1 MLVFFKMITNRII
14 YNSSNSVNVIKPIL
28 KWAGGK
34 GQLLQQI
41 AKHLP
46 QELIEGKIDCYIEP
60 FIGGGAVFFWIAQNF
75 NVKEFYLSDI
85 NQELII
91 LYKTIQKD
99 VDLLIEE
106 LEKIEHEYL
115 ILSEE
120 KRKIYF
126 LNKRDSYN
134 KFKNIIDINNF
145 NLSWVRRVAETIFL
159 NKTCFNGLF
168 RVNKK
173 GYFNVPF
180 GNHKNPKICNTNNLI
195 LASKLLQRA
204 TIQYSDFTEIQNLAT
219 PKTFVYFDPPYRPLP
234 NTASF
239 KSYSQFDFNDDEQK
253 RLASFYQKLHH
264 QGTKLMLSNSDPKNI
279 DKNDTFFDEL
289 YADFTINRIQAN
301 RMINSKASRRGAIS
315 ELLITNY

>member
-1 MLVFFKMITNRII
+1 MIANSII
-14 YNSSNSVNVIKPIL
+14 CNSYNSANVIKPIL

-34 GQLLQQI
+34 GQLLEQI

-46 QELIEGKIDCYIEP
+46 QELIQEKIDCYIEP

-75 NVKEFYLSDI
+75 NIKEFYLSDI
-85 NQELII
+85 NQELIL

-99 VDLLIEE
+99 VTSLIEQ
-106 LEKIEHEYL
+106 LKKIEDEYL
-115 ILSEE
+115 ILNEE

-126 LNKRDSYN
+126 FNKRNSYN
-134 KFKNIIDINNF
+134 AFKNQIDLINF
-145 NLSWVRRVAETIFL
+145 EISWITRSAEIIFL

-168 RVNKK
+168 RVNKR

-180 GNHKNPKICNTNNLI
+180 GNYKNPRICNTNNLI
-195 LASKLLQRA
+195 FASKLLQRA
-204 TIQYSDFTEIQNLAT
+204 TIQYSDFTEIQNLVT
-219 PKTFVYFDPPYRPLP
+219 PKTFVYFDPPYRPLTK
-234 NTASF
+234 TASF
-239 KSYSQFDFNDDEQK
+239 KSYSQLDFNDDEQK

-279 DKNDTFFDEL
+279 DKNDNFFDEL

>member
-1 MLVFFKMITNRII
+1 MAPNSII
-14 YNSSNSVNVIKPIL
+14 CNSSSSFNVVKHIL

-34 GQLLQQI
+34 GQLLEQI

-75 NVKEFYLSDI
+75 NIKEFYLSDI
-85 NQELII
+85 NQELIL

-99 VDLLIEE
+99 VSSLVEE
-106 LEKIEHEYL
+106 LKKIENEYL
-115 ILSEE
+115 ILNEE

-126 LNKRDSYN
+126 LNKRESYN
-134 KFKNIIDINNF
+134 KFKDKIDIKNF
-145 NLSWVRRVAETIFL
+145 DISWFSRAAEIIFL
-159 NKTCFNGLF
+159 NRTCFNGLF

-180 GNHKNPKICNTNNLI
+180 GNYKNPRICHTDNLI
-195 LASKLLQRA
+195 SASKLLQKA
-204 TIQYSDFTEIQNLAT
+204 TIQYFDFTEIKSLAT
-219 PKTFVYFDPPYRPLP
+219 PKTFVYFDPPYRPLTK
-234 NTASF
+234 TASF
-239 KSYSQFDFNDDEQK
+239 KSYSQFDFNDEDQI
-253 RLASFYQKLHH
+253 RLASFYQKLDH

-279 DKNDTFFDEL
+279 DKNDNFFDEL
-289 YADFTINRIQAN
+289 YSGFTINRIQAN
-301 RMINSKASRRGAIS
+301 RMINSKASNRGAIS

>member
-1 MLVFFKMITNRII
+1 MITNSII
-14 YNSSNSVNVIKPIL
+14 CNSSNSVNVIKPIL

-34 GQLLQQI
+34 GQLLEQI

-60 FIGGGAVFFWIAQNF
+60 FVGGGAVFFWVAQNF
-75 NVKEFYLSDI
+75 NIKKFYLSDI
-85 NQELII
+85 NQELIL

-99 VDLLIEE
+99 VNSLIEE
-106 LEKIEHEYL
+106 LKKIENEYL
-115 ILSEE
+115 ILNEE

-126 LNKRDSYN
+126 FNKRNSYN
-134 KFKNIIDINNF
+134 DFKNQIDLKNF
-145 NLSWVRRVAETIFL
+145 ERFWFTRSAEIIFL
-159 NKTCFNGLF
+159 NRTCFNGLF

-180 GNHKNPKICNTNNLI
+180 GNYKNPRICNTNNLL
-195 LASKLLQRA
+195 LASKLLQKA
-204 TIQYSDFTEIQNLAT
+204 TIQYSDFTQIQNLAT
-219 PKTFVYFDPPYRPLP
+219 PKTFVYFDPPYRPLTK
-234 NTASF
+234 TANF

-253 RLASFYQKLHH
+253 RLASFYQKLDH

-279 DKNDTFFDEL
+279 DKNDNFFDEL
-289 YADFTINRIQAN
+289 YSDFTIHRIQAN
-301 RMINSKASRRGAIS
+301 RMINSKTSRRGAIS

>member
-1 MLVFFKMITNRII
+1 MAPNSII
-14 YNSSNSVNVIKPIL
+14 CNSSNSVNIVKPIL

-34 GQLLQQI
+34 GQLLEQI

-46 QELIEGKIDCYIEP
+46 QELIEDKIDYYIEP

-75 NVKEFYLSDI
+75 NIKEFYLSDI
-85 NQELII
+85 NQELIL

-99 VDLLIEE
+99 VSSLVEE
-106 LEKIEHEYL
+106 LKKIENEYL
-115 ILSEE
+115 ILNEE

-126 LNKRDSYN
+126 LNKRESYN
-134 KFKNIIDINNF
+134 KFKDRIDIKNF
-145 NLSWVRRVAETIFL
+145 DISWFSRAAQIIFL
-159 NKTCFNGLF
+159 NRTCFNGLF

-180 GNHKNPKICNTNNLI
+180 GNYKNPRICHTDNLI
-195 LASKLLQRA
+195 SASKLLQKA
-204 TIQYSDFTEIQNLAT
+204 TIQYFDFSEIQNLAT
-219 PKTFVYFDPPYRPLP
+219 PKTFVYFDPPYRPLTK
-234 NTASF
+234 TASF

-253 RLASFYQKLHH
+253 RLASFYQKLDR

-279 DKNDTFFDEL
+279 DKNDNFFDEL
-289 YADFTINRIQAN
+289 YSDFTINRIQAN

>member
-1 MLVFFKMITNRII
+1 MAPNSII
-14 YNSSNSVNVIKPIL
+14 CNSSNSVNIVKPIL

-34 GQLLQQI
+34 GQLLEQI

-46 QELIEGKIDCYIEP
+46 QELIEGKIDFYIEP

-75 NVKEFYLSDI
+75 NIKEFYLSDI
-85 NQELII
+85 NQELIL

-99 VDLLIEE
+99 VSSLVEE
-106 LEKIEHEYL
+106 LKKIENEYL
-115 ILSEE
+115 ILNEE

-126 LNKRDSYN
+126 LNKRESYN
-134 KFKNIIDINNF
+134 NFKDKIDIKNF
-145 NLSWVRRVAETIFL
+145 DISWFSRAAQIIFL

-180 GNHKNPKICNTNNLI
+180 GNYKNPRICHTDNLI
-195 LASKLLQRA
+195 SASKLLQKA
-204 TIQYSDFTEIQNLAT
+204 TIQYFDFSEIQSLAT
-219 PKTFVYFDPPYRPLP
+219 PKTFVYFDPPYRPLTK
-234 NTASF
+234 TASF
-239 KSYSQFDFNDDEQK
+239 KSYSQFDFNDEDQI
-253 RLASFYQKLHH
+253 RLASFYQKLDR

-279 DKNDTFFDEL
+279 DKNDNFFDEL
-289 YADFTINRIQAN
+289 YSNFTINRIQAN
-301 RMINSKASRRGAIS
+301 RMINSKASNRGAIS

>member
-1 MLVFFKMITNRII
+1 MLANNVIC
-14 YNSSNSVNVIKPIL
+14 NSSNATNVVKPIL

-34 GQLLQQI
+34 GQLLDKI
-41 AKHLP
+41 AKYLP
-46 QELIEGKIDCYIEP
+46 KELIEENIDYYIEP

-75 NVKEFYLSDI
+75 NIKEFYISDI

-99 VDLLIEE
+99 VDSLVEE
-106 LEKIEHEYL
+106 LQKIEQEYL

-126 LNKRDSYN
+126 LDKREN
-134 KFKNIIDINNF
+134 HNNFKNKIDISNF
-145 NLSWVRRVAETIFL
+145 DLSWVKRSAEIIFL

-180 GNHKNPKICNTNNLI
+180 GDYKKPKICNKNNLVM
-195 LASKLLQRA
+195 ASKLLQRA
-204 TIQYSDFTEIQNLAT
+204 TIQCLDFSQIQSLAM
-219 PKTFVYFDPPYRPLP
+219 PKTFIYFDPPYRPLSK
-234 NTASF
+234 TASF
-239 KSYSQFDFNDDEQK
+239 KSYSQFDFNDDDQK
-253 RLASFYQKLHH
+253 RLAGFYQNLHH

-279 DKNDTFFDEL
+279 DNNDNFFDEL
-289 YADFTINRIQAN
+289 YADFNINRIQAN
-301 RMINSKASRRGAIS
+301 RMINSKASKRGAIS

>member
-1 MLVFFKMITNRII
+1 MIANSII
-14 YNSSNSVNVIKPIL
+14 CNSYNSANVIKPIL

-34 GQLLQQI
+34 GQLLEQI

-46 QELIEGKIDCYIEP
+46 QELIQEKIDCYIEP
-60 FIGGGAVFFWIAQNF
+60 FIGGGAVFFWVAQNF
-75 NVKEFYLSDI
+75 NIKEFYLSDI
-85 NQELII
+85 NQELIL

-99 VDLLIEE
+99 VKSLIEE
-106 LEKIEHEYL
+106 LKKIEDEYL
-115 ILSEE
+115 ILNEE

-126 LNKRDSYN
+126 FNKRNSYN
-134 KFKNIIDINNF
+134 NFKNQIDLKNF
-145 NLSWVRRVAETIFL
+145 EISWITRSAEIIFL

-168 RVNKK
+168 RVNKR

-180 GNHKNPKICNTNNLI
+180 GNYKNPRICNTNNLI

-219 PKTFVYFDPPYRPLP
+219 PKTFVYFDPPYRPLTK
-234 NTASF
+234 TASF
-239 KSYSQFDFNDDEQK
+239 KSYSQLDFNDEEQK

>member
-1 MLVFFKMITNRII
+1 MITNSII
-14 YNSSNSVNVIKPIL
+14 CNSSNSVNLIKPIL

-34 GQLLQQI
+34 GQLLEQI

-60 FIGGGAVFFWIAQNF
+60 FVGGGAVFFWVAQNF
-75 NVKEFYLSDI
+75 NIRKFYLSDI
-85 NQELII
+85 NQELIL

-99 VDLLIEE
+99 VNSLIEE
-106 LEKIEHEYL
+106 LKKIENEYL
-115 ILSEE
+115 ILNEE

-126 LNKRDSYN
+126 FNKRNSYN
-134 KFKNIIDINNF
+134 DFKNQIDLKNF
-145 NLSWVRRVAETIFL
+145 EISWFTRSAEIIFL
-159 NKTCFNGLF
+159 NRTCFNGLF

-173 GYFNVPF
+173 GCFNVPF
-180 GNHKNPKICNTNNLI
+180 GNYKNPRICNTNNLL
-195 LASKLLQRA
+195 LASKLLQKA

-219 PKTFVYFDPPYRPLP
+219 PKTFVYFDPPYRPLTK
-234 NTASF
+234 TASF

-253 RLASFYQKLHH
+253 RLANFYQKLDH

-279 DKNDTFFDEL
+279 DKNDNFFDEL
-289 YADFTINRIQAN
+289 YSDFTINRIQAN
-301 RMINSKASRRGAIS
+301 RMINSKTSRRGAIS

>member
-1 MLVFFKMITNRII
+1 MITNSII
-14 YNSSNSVNVIKPIL
+14 CNSSNSVNVIKPIL

-34 GQLLQQI
+34 GQLLEQI

-60 FIGGGAVFFWIAQNF
+60 FIGGGAVFFWVAQNF
-75 NVKEFYLSDI
+75 DIRKFYLSDI
-85 NQELII
+85 NQELIL

-99 VDLLIEE
+99 VNSLIEE
-106 LEKIEHEYL
+106 LKKIENEYL
-115 ILSEE
+115 ILNEE

-126 LNKRDSYN
+126 FNKRNSYN
-134 KFKNIIDINNF
+134 DFKNQIDLKNF
-145 NLSWVRRVAETIFL
+145 ERSWFTRSAEIIFL
-159 NKTCFNGLF
+159 NRTCFNGLF

-180 GNHKNPKICNTNNLI
+180 GNYKNPRICNTNNLI
-195 LASKLLQRA
+195 LASKLLQKA
-204 TIQYSDFTEIQNLAT
+204 TIQYSDFTQIQNLAT
-219 PKTFVYFDPPYRPLP
+219 PKTFVYFDPPYRPLTR
-234 NTASF
+234 TASF

-289 YADFTINRIQAN
+289 YSDFTINRIQAN
-301 RMINSKASRRGAIS
+301 RMINSKTSRRGAIS

>member
-1 MLVFFKMITNRII
+1 MAPNSII
-14 YNSSNSVNVIKPIL
+14 CNSSNSTNVVKPIL

-34 GQLLQQI
+34 GQLLEQI

-46 QELIEGKIDCYIEP
+46 QELIEDKIDCYIEP

-75 NVKEFYLSDI
+75 NIKEFYLSDI
-85 NQELII
+85 NQELIL

-99 VDLLIEE
+99 VNSLIEE
-106 LEKIEHEYL
+106 LKKIEKKYL
-115 ILSEE
+115 ILNEE

-126 LNKRDSYN
+126 FNKRESYN
-134 KFKNIIDINNF
+134 NFKDRIDIK
-145 NLSWVRRVAETIFL
+145 NLDNSWFTRSAEIIFL
-159 NKTCFNGLF
+159 NRTCFNGLF

-180 GNHKNPKICNTNNLI
+180 GNYKNPKICNTNNLI

-204 TIQYSDFTEIQNLAT
+204 TIQYSDFSEIQSLAT
-219 PKTFVYFDPPYRPLP
+219 PKTFVYFDPPYRPLTK
-234 NTASF
+234 TASF
-239 KSYSQFDFNDDEQK
+239 KSYSQFDFNDEDQI
-253 RLASFYQKLHH
+253 RLASFYQKLDH
-264 QGTKLMLSNSDPKNI
+264 QGTKLMLSNSDPQNI
-279 DKNDTFFDEL
+279 DKNDNFFDEL
-289 YADFTINRIQAN
+289 YSDFTINRIQAN

>member
-1 MLVFFKMITNRII
+1 MITNSII
-14 YNSSNSVNVIKPIL
+14 CNSSNSVNVIKPIL

-41 AKHLP
+41 AKYLP

-60 FIGGGAVFFWIAQNF
+60 FIGGGAVFFWVAQNF
-75 NVKEFYLSDI
+75 DVREFYLSDI
-85 NQELII
+85 NQELIL

-99 VDLLIEE
+99 VNSLIEE
-106 LEKIEHEYL
+106 LKKIENEYL
-115 ILSEE
+115 ILNEE

-126 LNKRDSYN
+126 FNKRNSYN
-134 KFKNIIDINNF
+134 DFKNQIDLKNF
-145 NLSWVRRVAETIFL
+145 ERSWFTRSAEIIFL
-159 NKTCFNGLF
+159 NRTCFNGLF

-173 GYFNVPF
+173 GSFNVPF
-180 GNHKNPKICNTNNLI
+180 GNYKNPRICNTNNLL
-195 LASKLLQRA
+195 LASKLLQKA

-219 PKTFVYFDPPYRPLP
+219 PKTFVYFDPPYRPLTR
-234 NTASF
+234 TASF

-253 RLASFYQKLHH
+253 RLASFYQKLDH

-279 DKNDTFFDEL
+279 DKNDNFFDEL
-289 YADFTINRIQAN
+289 YSDFTINRIQAN
-301 RMINSKASRRGAIS
+301 RMINSKTSRRGAIS

>member
-1 MLVFFKMITNRII
+1 MLTNSII
-14 YNSSNSVNVIKPIL
+14 YSSSNAKNVIKPIL

-34 GQLLQQI
+34 GQLLEQI

-46 QELIEGKIDCYIEP
+46 QELIEENIDCYIEP

-75 NVKEFYLSDI
+75 NIKEFYLSDI
-85 NQELII
+85 NQELIL

-99 VDLLIEE
+99 VDSLIEE
-106 LEKIEHEYL
+106 LEKIEQEYL
-115 ILSEE
+115 TLNEE

-126 LNKRDSYN
+126 LNKRESYN
-134 KFKNIIDINNF
+134 NFKNIIDINNF
-145 NLSWVRRVAETIFL
+145 SLSWVRRVAETIFL

-180 GNHKNPKICNTNNLI
+180 GNYKNPRICNTNNLI
-195 LASKLLQRA
+195 LASKLLQRT
-204 TIQYSDFTEIQNLAT
+204 TIQYSDFSEIQNLAK
-219 PKTFVYFDPPYRPLP
+219 PKTFVYFDPPYRPLSK
-234 NTASF
+234 TASF

-264 QGTKLMLSNSDPKNI
+264 QGTKLMLSNSDPQNI
-279 DKNDTFFDEL
+279 DKNDNFFDEL
-289 YADFTINRIQAN
+289 YSDFTINRIQAN
-301 RMINSKASRRGAIS
+301 RMINSKTSRRGAIS

>member
-1 MLVFFKMITNRII
+1 MAPNSII
-14 YNSSNSVNVIKPIL
+14 CNSSNSVNIVKPIL

-34 GQLLQQI
+34 GQLLEQI

-46 QELIEGKIDCYIEP
+46 QELIEDKIDCYIEP

-75 NVKEFYLSDI
+75 NIKEFYLSDI
-85 NQELII
+85 NQELIL

-99 VDLLIEE
+99 VSSLVEE
-106 LEKIEHEYL
+106 LKKIENEYL
-115 ILSEE
+115 ILNEE

-126 LNKRDSYN
+126 LNKRESYN
-134 KFKNIIDINNF
+134 KFKDRIDIKNF
-145 NLSWVRRVAETIFL
+145 DISWFRRAAQIIFL
-159 NKTCFNGLF
+159 NRTCFNGLF

-180 GNHKNPKICNTNNLI
+180 GNYKNPRICHTDNLI
-195 LASKLLQRA
+195 SASKLLQKA
-204 TIQYSDFTEIQNLAT
+204 TIQYFDFTEIQSLAT
-219 PKTFVYFDPPYRPLP
+219 PKTFVYFDPPYRPLTK
-234 NTASF
+234 TASF

-253 RLASFYQKLHH
+253 RLANFYQKLDR

-279 DKNDTFFDEL
+279 DKNDNFFDEL
-289 YADFTINRIQAN
+289 YSNFTINRIQAN
-301 RMINSKASRRGAIS
+301 RMINSKASKRGAIS

>member
-1 MLVFFKMITNRII
+1 MITNSII
-14 YNSSNSVNVIKPIL
+14 CNSSNSVNVIKPIL

-34 GQLLQQI
+34 GQLLEQI
-41 AKHLP
+41 AKYLP

-60 FIGGGAVFFWIAQNF
+60 FVGGGAVFFWVAQNF
-75 NVKEFYLSDI
+75 DVREFYLSDI
-85 NQELII
+85 NQELIL

-99 VDLLIEE
+99 VNSLIEE
-106 LEKIEHEYL
+106 LKKIENEYL
-115 ILSEE
+115 ILNEE

-126 LNKRDSYN
+126 FNKRNSYN
-134 KFKNIIDINNF
+134 DFKNQIDLKNF
-145 NLSWVRRVAETIFL
+145 ERSWFTRSAEIIFL
-159 NKTCFNGLF
+159 NRTCFNGLF

-173 GYFNVPF
+173 GSFNVPF
-180 GNHKNPKICNTNNLI
+180 GNYKNPRICNTNNLL
-195 LASKLLQRA
+195 LASKLLQKA

-219 PKTFVYFDPPYRPLP
+219 PKTFVYFDPPYRPLTR
-234 NTASF
+234 TASF

-253 RLASFYQKLHH
+253 RLANFYQKLNH

-289 YADFTINRIQAN
+289 YSDFTINRIQAN
-301 RMINSKASRRGAIS
+301 RMINSKTSRRGAIS